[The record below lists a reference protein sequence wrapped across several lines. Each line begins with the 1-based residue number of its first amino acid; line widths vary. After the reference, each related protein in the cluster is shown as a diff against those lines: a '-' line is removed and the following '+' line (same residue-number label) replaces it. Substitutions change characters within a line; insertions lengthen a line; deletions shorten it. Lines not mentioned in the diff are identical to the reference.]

1 MTYTVA
7 PMPRQTRSVAACA
20 SASVAKMQS
29 LAQQQQPAAG
39 TLPVF
44 QTTGSSSRVQFV
56 GGTSGLATT
65 TNSRTPPCVA
75 GATTSSHPAP
85 EANTPPSSMENLPSC
100 HAGVAVITRP
110 SKNMLQVGV
119 THVPTVAV
127 KMSSRLREQTHHM
140 PDNSSTQL
148 AGGLNSS
155 SERGGNS
162 LVGTEMHPAMPASLI
177 YLSDSE
183 DEQ

>member
-7 PMPRQTRSVAACA
+7 PMPQQARSVAACA
-20 SASVAKMQS
+20 STSAAKMRS
-29 LAQQQQPAAG
+29 LAQQQPAAG

-56 GGTSGLATT
+56 GRTSGLATT
-65 TNSRTPPCVA
+65 TNSRTPPWVA
-75 GATTSSHPAP
+75 GATASSHPAP

-127 KMSSRLREQTHHM
+127 MMSSRLREQTHHM